1 MHLAEW
7 LEQIERDYLA
17 TFVKRGGAAV
27 KFVVGDAQQRAD
39 LQHQLASAA
48 EEAGYLVLS
57 ANGARHRFHM
67 PQDVF
72 FAIAAQ
78 VDWRATAR
86 RFILKLAEAEGFRVE
101 GLQAGQE
108 DVFQSLAA
116 CNEMDVSFLFTSLK
130 PQFQRHVF
138 YDRNM
143 CKDFRIAMSHLC
155 LLERAQDLP
164 YPGQPIIDWLTGTNT
179 RMSNVKPFS
188 IYNPINRTT
197 ARHLLRSSVYWLHAA
212 GYTGTVIILD
222 NSRVTERKR
231 RDDGSR
237 YYTRAMTIDHYEL
250 LREFIDSIDRFTATL
265 IVACSDAAFLDQE
278 PDRQSRGLGIY
289 PALQTRI
296 IDDVRDRRIQNPAAA
311 LYRLA

>member
-1 MHLAEW
+1 MHGEW
-7 LEQIERDYLA
+7 LDHLQQEYLA
-17 TFVKRGGAAV
+17 TFVRDGGASV

-48 EEAGYLVLS
+48 EEAGYLVLAAS
-57 ANGARHRFHM
+57 AVQHRFHM
-67 PQDVF
+67 PQDIF
-72 FAIAAQ
+72 FAIARQ

-86 RFILKLAEAEGFRVE
+86 RFILKLAEAEGFRAE
-101 GLQAGQE
+101 GVQASQE
-108 DVFQSLAA
+108 EVFQSIAA
-116 CNEMDVSFLFTSLK
+116 CNETDVSFLFTSLK

-155 LLERAQDLP
+155 LLERSQDMP

-197 ARHLLRSSVYWLHAA
+197 ARHLLRSAVYWLHAV
-212 GYTGTVIILD
+212 GYAGTVLLLD

-296 IDDVRDRRIQNPAAA
+296 IDDVRDKKIQNPAAA